1 MVSCPQLRNCLAKAL
16 SFESRVGAPSP
27 WHSRFGLIFLR
38 MIEPTVIPSA
48 CVGGLDSPA
57 AGGSW
62 DRSLFVAVREVRNG
76 TSRGQN
82 DHVTWSKESL
92 EPCTPWS

>member
-1 MVSCPQLRNCLAKAL
+1 MVSCPQLRDFLAKAL

-27 WHSRFGLIFLR
+27 WHSGFGLIFLR
-38 MIEPTVIPSA
+38 MIEPMVIPSA

-62 DRSLFVAVREVRNG
+62 DRNLFVAVRGSKRDITG
-76 TSRGQN
+76 PKRSRHRVQR
-82 DHVTWSKESL
+82 VA
-92 EPCTPWS
+92 